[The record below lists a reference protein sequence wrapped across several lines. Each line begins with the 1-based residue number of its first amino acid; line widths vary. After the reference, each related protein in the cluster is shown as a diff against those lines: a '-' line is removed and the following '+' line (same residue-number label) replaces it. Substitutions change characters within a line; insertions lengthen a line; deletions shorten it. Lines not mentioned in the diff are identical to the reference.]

1 MIVERFVEWAQDA
14 PADLRADAVAA
25 LARSYLHGDL
35 EHHIRADVE
44 QALVYALDDRS
55 LSVRAA
61 LADVFAGA
69 ADAPHAVV
77 LSLANDA
84 PDVAT
89 PVLERSPLLSDV
101 ELVDLV
107 AQGGRRVQSAIA
119 RRRPLSAPLSAAIA
133 EVGEAEACVALIL
146 NPDARLM
153 RSSAARIASR
163 HGADGA
169 VRDALFARDDLGPE
183 LRVILMRAV
192 ASALQGFVTGRGWLA
207 PDRAR
212 RAADEACDRGAL
224 AIAAGQTDRRAFVA
238 QLAARGEFSPSLALR
253 AVLGGDVALF
263 EAALSS
269 LSGQS
274 PARVSGFIREFA
286 GRGFEALYRDA
297 GLPLSALP
305 VFRAALAATREIGLA
320 GGAGDAGLSRRIVE
334 RALAG
339 CPPHDR
345 AVEPLRAMLRRFAAE
360 AARSEARRVFDE
372 PPSAAAA

>member
-14 PADLRADAVAA
+14 PAEMRADAVAA

-35 EHHIRADVE
+35 EHHVRADVE

-55 LSVRAA
+55 LAVRAA
-61 LADVFAGA
+61 LADVFAGSP
-69 ADAPHAVV
+69 DAPHAIL

-107 AQGGRRVQSAIA
+107 AQGGGRVQAAIA
-119 RRRPLSAPLSAAIA
+119 RRRPLSAPLCAAIA
-133 EVGEAEACVALIL
+133 EVGEPEACVALIA

-153 RSSAARIASR
+153 RSSAARIATR
-163 HGADGA
+163 HGANGA
-169 VRDALFARDDLGPE
+169 VRDALFARDDLGAE
-183 LRVILMRAV
+183 LRLILMRAV
-192 ASALQGFVTGRGWLA
+192 ASALQGFVSGCGWLA

-212 RAADEACDRGAL
+212 RAADDACDRGAL
-224 AIAAGQTDRRAFVA
+224 AIAAGETDRRAFVA

-253 AVLGGDVALF
+253 ALLGGDVMLF
-263 EAALSS
+263 EAALSA

-274 PARVSGFIREFA
+274 PARVSGFVRDFS
-286 GRGFEALYRDA
+286 GRGFEAVYRDS

-305 VFRAALAATREIGLA
+305 VFRAALSATREFGPTS
-320 GGAGDAGLSRRIVE
+320 GANAELSRRIVE

-339 CPPHDR
+339 CPPYDR
-345 AVEPLRAMLRRFAAE
+345 TIEPLRAMLRRFAAE
-360 AARSEARRVFDE
+360 AARSEARRLFDA
-372 PPSAAAA
+372 PMPSAAAA